1 MAGFGKRFA
10 DWFTGR
16 DAEKGPV
23 SVGGQA
29 VMEGVMMKGPKYMA
43 VAVRDASGRIQVKRK
58 PVQQLSK
65 KYPFLGWPILRGV
78 VNFIVML
85 VSGMKTLMESAEMAG
100 GEVEEPSAFEKKVA
114 KALHMKPDDVM
125 MIFAVVLALVMAIG
139 LFFMIPTALETLIK
153 KAVHSRVLVNLCGG
167 VIRILVFLAYVL
179 LVSRLKE
186 IRRVFQYHGAEHKS
200 VFCYENGKPLT
211 VENAQKFSTLH
222 PRCGTSFLVIVMV
235 ISILVFTFLGA
246 DSSNVFK
253 RMGSRLLLLP
263 LVAGVSYEVLRA
275 LGRAKETPLVRAL
288 RWPGLMVQ
296 KITTAQPDDS
306 MVEVALCSLKYAL
319 DMPDYLPKEPEAPAP
334 AEEPAA
340 PEEPAPAEEPKA
352 E

>member
-16 DAEKGPV
+16 DAEKGPI

-58 PVQQLSK
+58 PVKQLSK
-65 KYPFLGWPILRGV
+65 KYPFLGWPIIRGV
-78 VNFIVML
+78 VNFFVML
-85 VSGMKTLMESAEMAG
+85 VSGMKTLMDSAEMAG

-125 MIFAVVLALVMAIG
+125 MIFAVVLALVLAVG

-153 KAVHSRVLVNLCGG
+153 KAVKSRVLVNLCGG
-167 VIRILVFLAYVL
+167 VIRILVFLTYVL

-186 IRRVFQYHGAEHKS
+186 IRRVFQYHGAEHKT
-200 VFCYENGKPLT
+200 VFCYEHKLPLT
-211 VENAQKFSTLH
+211 VENAQKFTTLH

-235 ISILVFTFLGA
+235 ISILVFTLLGT

-275 LGRAKETPLVRAL
+275 LGRAKDTPLVCAL

-306 MVEVALCSLKYAL
+306 MVEVAICSLKYAL
-319 DMPDYLPKEPEAPAP
+319 DMPDYLPKEQAADEAK
-334 AEEPAA
+334 
-340 PEEPAPAEEPKA
+340 PEEPKGE
-352 E
+352 